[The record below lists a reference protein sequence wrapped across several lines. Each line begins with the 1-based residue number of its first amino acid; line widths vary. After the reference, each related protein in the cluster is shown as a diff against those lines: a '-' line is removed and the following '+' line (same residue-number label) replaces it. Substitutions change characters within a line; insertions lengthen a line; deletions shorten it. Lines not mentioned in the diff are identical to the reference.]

1 MNGAMDLIDLRENN
15 SLVVGSQDKK
25 TVESIYVWMVID
37 QTQSTIN
44 SVLLLIVIGVLLN
57 HGILHHN
64 KNCC

>member
-1 MNGAMDLIDLRENN
+1 MNGAMDLMDLRENN

-44 SVLLLIVIGVLLN
+44 SVLLLTASQLLSS
-57 HGILHHN
+57 GGAFRPPDYL
-64 KNCC
+64 